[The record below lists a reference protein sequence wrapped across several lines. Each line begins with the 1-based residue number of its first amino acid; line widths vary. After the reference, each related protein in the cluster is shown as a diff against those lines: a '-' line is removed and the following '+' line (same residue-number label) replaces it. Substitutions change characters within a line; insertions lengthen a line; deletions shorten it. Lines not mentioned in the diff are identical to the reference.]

1 MADTEHYFIS
11 SLLATRDI
19 QQVLDARITPDYLMD
34 EDHRRVF
41 EFIVKHYK
49 TYGETP
55 LISMVKRNFPTYSV
69 IKVDHQLRYYCDEV
83 RLAHL
88 QDELTLVLADMQ
100 EAIERRK
107 PREALQLLQST
118 VGSLSQIDT
127 VMVDVSL
134 PEEWEKRLE
143 EYEELRE
150 NRGRLRG
157 YPTGFPTIDRATQG
171 LQAAQFNLFVGPPK
185 GGKSTILLVAG
196 KNAHQAGAKVLMV
209 NFEMTNQEQGTRYDS
224 IVAGVDIQRLL
235 TGNITRDDIRKL
247 ERVGKEREGMRDFIA
262 STDVASATT
271 VSGIA
276 AKIDQYKP
284 SVVLVD
290 GVYLMDDE
298 NGEPK
303 GSPAALTNITRDLA
317 KLCKVKNVNIT
328 GTTQVLL
335 SKISHSRGITA
346 SSVGYS
352 SSFAQDCHVMIA
364 VEEVPDEDN
373 VQALKV
379 LLSRSGPKAECEIE
393 WDWSTGTFEELNFDE
408 DEVAA

>member
-1 MADTEHYFIS
+1 MADIEHYFIS
-11 SLLATRDI
+11 AVLGSRDV
-19 QQVLDARITPDYLMD
+19 QQVLDAHITADYLMD

-41 EFIVKHYK
+41 EFVMGHYRK
-49 TYGETP
+49 YGETP
-55 LISMVKRNFPTYSV
+55 LISTVKRNFPTYSV

-83 RLAHL
+83 RNAHL
-88 QDELTLVLADMQ
+88 QDELMLVLADMQ
-100 EAIERRK
+100 EALEEKR
-107 PREALQLLQST
+107 PREALSILQGT
-118 VGSLSQIDT
+118 VGTLSQIDT
-127 VMVDVSL
+127 VMVDENFV
-134 PEEWEKRLE
+134 ETWEKRLE

-150 NRGRLRG
+150 NKGRLRG
-157 YPTGFPTIDRATQG
+157 YPTGFPSIDRATQG
-171 LQAAQFNLFVGPPK
+171 LQASQFNLFVGPPK
-185 GGKSTILLVAG
+185 SGKSTILLVAG
-196 KNAHQAGAKVLMV
+196 KNAHAAGAKVLAI

-224 IVAGVDIQRLL
+224 IVAGVDHQRLL
-235 TGNITRDDIRKL
+235 TGNITKDDIRLL
-247 ERVGKEREGMRDFIA
+247 ERVGKEREGMRDFIS
-262 STDVASATT
+262 STDIASATT

-290 GVYLMDDE
+290 GIYLMDDE
-298 NGEPK
+298 EGEPK
-303 GSPAALTNITRDLA
+303 GSPAALTNITRGLA

-364 VEEVPDEDN
+364 VDDVPDVEN

-379 LLSRSGPKAECEIE
+379 LLSRSGPKVECEIE
-393 WDWSTGTFEELNFDE
+393 WDWTTGSFEELDFE
-408 DEVAA
+408 EEEAA